1 LKYREKP
8 SVKSAGAS
16 MAVLTQRKGSSNNQR
31 GSNDNIEKLREQ
43 AKSGDKKAG
52 DNLLMAQ
59 LQRIRAGRG
68 SR

>member
-1 LKYREKP
+1 
-8 SVKSAGAS
+8 
-16 MAVLTQRKGSSNNQR
+16 MAALTQKRGSSNSNSR
-31 GSNDNIEKLREQ
+31 GSDDISKLREQ

-68 SR
+68 GR